1 MREMLLQLRRL
12 LLLFLRLAGLL
23 AGWPANCSP
32 PCLPLSAYTL
42 VLTLCPPAL
51 LRPALPACRCIMGLI
66 LLVVLGIVAII
77 VLNVL
82 KTKGVVLP
90 GVSVHQ
96 GEGGLSSRGGVIGQ
110 ASRLQALAW
119 LVAVWLAGWL
129 AVACSG
135 RPAALPGT
143 CPAAHRSSRH
153 APWPPVPPACR
164 TGGGCC
170 GSHLRG
176 RGDAAIW
183 QRRRDPLSSLLLSA
197 ITCTC

>member
-23 AGWPANCSP
+23 AGLPANCSP
-32 PCLPLSAYTL
+32 PCLPLSAYIL

-129 AVACSG
+129 AGGCLQ
-135 RPAALPGT
+135 RPARSASGNMPCCSPLKPP
-143 CPAAHRSSRH
+143 CSLASCAAR
-153 APWPPVPPACR
+153 
-164 TGGGCC
+164 
-170 GSHLRG
+170 L
-176 RGDAAIW
+176 
-183 QRRRDPLSSLLLSA
+183 QNRRRLLWEPPEGA
-197 ITCTC
+197 W